1 MFPVCRESSY
11 MANSRGHTMFA
22 EISTNTDDGRICSA
36 WPEHLGRMNERLS
49 DVAGTTED
57 EFLAIGA
64 KLHEFYRRAGE
75 ISEMSTDMAGQVAGE
90 EIRQAIKGLQEIT
103 ARMGDYLTRKE
114 QETEKSSQTL
124 KNILQLLDNAAGP
137 LSGFKKINKSLRM
150 LGISTKIESA
160 RLGQSAAGFETLAND
175 VTQLSVQVS
184 DKAGTILEQKDSL
197 SAVIQQT
204 LAQVLNVGGEQRK
217 QVRGILDKTR
227 LSLAA
232 LTDVNERCSS
242 AAAAISAAS
251 TEVSQNIGE
260 VVTSMQFHDIVRQ
273 QIEHVA
279 EALDDLCGR
288 LNAYGTGHG
297 ALSAEEN
304 VAVKQ
309 AEDAGTVCELQ
320 SAQLRHSG
328 AELET
333 AVWRIVENLREI
345 AAKEARMS
353 EDTRKM
359 AGVADQ
365 TGSSFLTEMKDD
377 LAVVAT
383 VLGKSSE
390 TNRTLAAAMNTVVE
404 TVGEIAGFVGDIE
417 NVGEEI
423 ELIALNAQ
431 VKAALTG
438 EEGAALG
445 VLAEAIQRLSVDAI
459 MQTSAVSETLKLITE
474 VTDGLCSSVN
484 ADASELDVEVH
495 EMVDSLAGL
504 LKSLQNV
511 NENLGCCLSTMKE
524 MVQSLST
531 DIENATTGITAHH
544 KVAEVLN
551 EVVED
556 LSGVIGEARR
566 LVPSGFRSERAESL
580 LRLADRYT
588 MQSERKIHASI
599 LNGGSVVTP
608 AAGAIVPAGEKSADM
623 QSGEADGFGD
633 NVELF

>member
-1 MFPVCRESSY
+1 
-11 MANSRGHTMFA
+11 MFA
-22 EISTNTDDGRICSA
+22 EIPTNADESRISSA
-36 WPEHLGRMNERLS
+36 WPVHLGRMNERLS

-64 KLHEFYRRAGE
+64 KLHDFYRRAGE
-75 ISEMSTDMAGQVAGE
+75 ISDMSTDMAGQVAGE
-90 EIRQAIKGLQEIT
+90 EISQAIKGLQEIT

-124 KNILQLLDNAAGP
+124 NNILQLLDNAAGP

-197 SAVIQQT
+197 SAVIRQT
-204 LAQVLNVGGEQRK
+204 LVQVLSVGGEQRK

-288 LNAYGTGHG
+288 LNAYGT
-297 ALSAEEN
+297 EEN

-309 AEDAGTVCELQ
+309 AEDAGAVCELQ

-333 AVWRIVENLREI
+333 AVQRIVENLRGI

-353 EDTRKM
+353 EDTREM

-459 MQTSAVSETLKLITE
+459 MQTSAVSGTLKLITE
-474 VTDGLCSSVN
+474 ATDGLCSSVN
-484 ADASELDVEVH
+484 ADASELDVEVQ

-544 KVAEVLN
+544 KVTRVLN
-551 EVVED
+551 EVVEE

-566 LVPSGFRSERAESL
+566 IAPSGFRSESAESL

-588 MQSERKIHASI
+588 MHSERKIHASI

-608 AAGAIVPAGEKSADM
+608 AVGAIALAGEKSADM